1 MERRLLTFIIASSAF
16 FFAYI
21 SLRVMFVE
29 PPPPED
35 QGAEVADA
43 GPDAERRPEGEGD
56 PASDDPAPDDPA
68 PDQSRSGST
77 SQAVTEADRD
87 RGVGDDAEADEP
99 AAGRRPRREQRLTLG
114 SMDPS
119 TGYAM
124 LVYVNSLGGGVE
136 RVELTARD
144 EEGKLKYRR
153 VDVRSGYLG
162 YLAGERASRAD
173 GVLVNVVG
181 PGTPADLATPADGAE
196 TAEPVPPG
204 LRVGDRI
211 VAVAGQVVASPDEL
225 SRVLEKTRPGQRI
238 SVEVVRTRS
247 EPGAASDA
255 TPGGEPESASD
266 ETRDNDESPNGA
278 DESPNGADES
288 PNGADDEPKP
298 GLRPI
303 VFQVTL
309 SEHPLDLI
317 RLAEDGGEDQVVG
330 NLSRLSC
337 LMTLSKVNRKSIA
350 INSGEIEGL
359 VDPTRLVWDGE
370 GERGR
375 EGDAVELTLTLDDA
389 EMREVGG
396 ESVRLRRRY
405 LLEPGTFEL
414 GMEVEIE
421 NLGEQ
426 TQELAYRLE
435 GVNGVTL
442 EGWWYSNK
450 ISPNWSGA
458 AARDIVYKTAAD
470 GHQLISGYTLHKQA
484 KREPTNP
491 DQAIFAPDGDPAA
504 RDLEYIGVDAQYFLA
519 AYLTSTGGE
528 SDPANAY
535 RRAAA
540 GIVADAEQIPRHQE
554 RAVNTSFSLDSVV
567 ATVPP
572 GGSLRDELSLFAGPK
587 DPEILASYGLGDCVY
602 YGWFSAFAKVLASL
616 LHLLYAIVGNYGVAI
631 ILLTVIVRGAMFPLS
646 RKAAINAQKMQELA
660 PELKKIADRYKDDL
674 EARMKAQ
681 RELQKRVGFNPLAGC
696 LPMFLQLPIFIGLY
710 RALSVDIELRQAAF
724 SSATAW
730 ASNLAGPDMLAYWG
744 DWLWGYLSGRGTGWL
759 GPYFNI
765 LPVAVVLLFLL
776 QQKLFMPP
784 ATDEQTAMTQKV
796 MSWMTLVMGLFFF
809 RVPAGLCIY
818 FITSSLWGIA
828 ERVFVKKTLP
838 QQKHFDA
845 AVLEGSAAATAPVS
859 SLSLADRLR
868 QQMKPPE
875 PAPEPPNRRKRPNV
889 GKKRR

>member
-35 QGAEVADA
+35 REGEVAEADPGGDA
-43 GPDAERRPEGEGD
+43 GGDGQPRPDGD
-56 PASDDPAPDDPA
+56 PASEPPVEETAAADRDPAVGDDDPAVGDDDPA
-68 PDQSRSGST
+68 EEPVADSR
-77 SQAVTEADRD
+77 
-87 RGVGDDAEADEP
+87 RGRGK
-99 AAGRRPRREQRLTLG
+99 RLTLG
-114 SMDPS
+114 SMDPTS
-119 TGYAM
+119 GYSM
-124 LVYVNSLGGGVE
+124 LVYINSRGGGVE
-136 RVELTARD
+136 RVELTDRD
-144 EEGKLKYRR
+144 DEGKLKYHR

-162 YLAGERASRAD
+162 YFAGERSPRAD

-181 PGTPADLATPADGAE
+181 PGTPADLAVPTDGAE
-196 TAEPVPPG
+196 AADPVTPG

-211 VAVAGQVVASPDEL
+211 VAVAGQVVASPDDL
-225 SRVLEKTRPGQRI
+225 NRVLEKTRPGQRV
-238 SVEVVRTRS
+238 SVEVVRPTS
-247 EPGAASDA
+247 PKGAAPENASGDE
-255 TPGGEPESASD
+255 TDPGDEALSD
-266 ETRDNDESPNGA
+266 EAPRGGA
-278 DESPNGADES
+278 DERSGGS
-288 PNGADDEPKP
+288 
-298 GLRPI
+298 RPL
-303 VFQVTL
+303 VFRARL

-317 RLAEDGGEDQVVG
+317 RLAEYGGEDQIVG

-337 LMTLSKVNRKSIA
+337 LMTLSKVNQKSIA
-350 INSGEIEGL
+350 INSGGIEGM
-359 VDPTRLVWDGE
+359 VDPTRLVWDGA
-370 GERGR
+370 GERGGA
-375 EGDAVELTLTLDDA
+375 GDAVELTLTLDDA
-389 EMREVGG
+389 EMRKVGG

-405 LLEPGTFEL
+405 HLEPGTFNL
-414 GMEVEIE
+414 GMEVAIE
-421 NLGEQ
+421 NLGER
-426 TQELAYRLE
+426 TQDLAYRLE

-450 ISPNWSGA
+450 ISPNWGGA
-458 AARDIVYKTAAD
+458 AARDIVYKTTAD

-491 DQAIFAPDGDPAA
+491 DQTIFAPDGDPAA
-504 RDLEYIGVDAQYFLA
+504 RELEYIGIDAQYFLA
-519 AYLTSTGGE
+519 AYLPSTTGE
-528 SDPANAY
+528 SETGDAY

-540 GIVADAEQIPRHQE
+540 GIVADAERIPRHQE

-567 ATVPP
+567 TSVPP
-572 GGSLRDELSLFAGPK
+572 GGTLRDELRLFAGPK
-587 DPEILASYGLGDCVY
+587 DPEVLEQYGLGSCVY

-730 ASNLAGPDMLAYWG
+730 ASNLAGPDMLVYWG

-845 AVLEGSAAATAPVS
+845 AVLEGSTTGTATAAAPAS
-859 SLSLADRLR
+859 SMSIAERLR
-868 QQMKPPE
+868 RQMNPPE
-875 PAPEPPNRRKRPNV
+875 PAAEPPNRRKRPNL

>member
-35 QGAEVADA
+35 QGAEVAEA
-43 GPDAERRPEGEGD
+43 GPDAEGRPEADGD
-56 PASDDPAPDDPA
+56 PASDDPASDDPTPEDPTSA
-68 PDQSRSGST
+68 PT
-77 SQAVTEADRD
+77 SQAVAETD
-87 RGVGDDAEADEP
+87 RGVGDDGEADEP
-99 AAGRRPRREQRLTLG
+99 VAERRPRSGQRLTLG
-114 SMDPS
+114 SMDPTS
-119 TGYAM
+119 GYAM

-144 EEGKLKYRR
+144 DEGKLKYHR

-162 YLAGERASRAD
+162 YLAGERAPRAD

-181 PGTPADLATPADGAE
+181 PGTPADLATPADGTE
-196 TAEPVPPG
+196 TAEPVTPG

-225 SRVLEKTRPGQRI
+225 NRVLEKTRPGQRI
-238 SVEVVRTRS
+238 SVEVIRPRS

-255 TPGGEPESASD
+255 AAGGEPESDS
-266 ETRDNDESPNGA
+266 DESPS
-278 DESPNGADES
+278 DEG
-288 PNGADDEPKP
+288 DEPNAA
-298 GLRPI
+298 LRPI
-303 VFQVTL
+303 VFQATL

-317 RLAEDGGEDQVVG
+317 RLAQYGGEDQVVG

-359 VDPTRLVWDGE
+359 VDPTGLVWDGV

-375 EGDAVELTLTLDDA
+375 EGDAVELTLTLNDA
-389 EMREVGG
+389 EMREIGG

-405 LLEPGTFEL
+405 VLEPGTFEL

-450 ISPNWSGA
+450 ISPNWGGA

-504 RDLEYIGVDAQYFLA
+504 RDLAYIGVDAQYFLA
-519 AYLTSTGGE
+519 AYLPSTGGE
-528 SDPANAY
+528 SDGSTAY

-540 GIVADAEQIPRHQE
+540 GIVAEAEQIPRHQE

-567 ATVPP
+567 AAVPP

-587 DPEILASYGLGDCVY
+587 DPDVLDNYGLGDCVY

-616 LHLLYAIVGNYGVAI
+616 LHLLYAVVGNYGVAI

-660 PELKKIADRYKDDL
+660 PELKKIADRHKDDI

-845 AVLEGSAAATAPVS
+845 AVLEGSATATAPVS

-868 QQMKPPE
+868 QQVKPPE
-875 PAPEPPNRRKRPNV
+875 PAAEPPNRRKRPNV